1 MELLIQGLAAMLTAQ
16 NILFIFFGTALGI
29 IFGAIPGLTA
39 TMAVVL
45 CLPLT
50 FGMNPLSGMALLIGL
65 YIGGISGGLISAICS
80 ISPVPRLPL
89 PPRLMAIPWR
99 SVVKREKPWALELY
113 LRLSAV
119 LSVFWC

>member
-65 YIGGISGGLISAICS
+65 YIGELPADSFLPFCS
-80 ISPVPRLPL
+80 ISRH
-89 PPRLMAIPWR
+89 
-99 SVVKREKPWALELY
+99 SVLHCHNV
-113 LRLSAV
+113 
-119 LSVFWC
+119 